1 MWRYNIIGDNNVIIS
16 NILKP
21 DSITVGYVLLD
32 NNLVVLKREN
42 IEPILTVKIIQWTK
56 FIDYF
61 GLSIEDDPSRLGK
74 KNVYFSILVIY

>member
-74 KNVYFSILVIY
+74 KNVYFFILVIY